1 MSPSLSTLEANPAG
15 HAAPPDKIRFYRS
28 TWFSALVLGLA
39 NFCAP
44 GIWGAMA
51 SLGAGGAAE
60 PWAVNAANSLTF
72 CLMVVT
78 AFLTPVMVKLVG
90 VRWTLAF
97 GAAGYAPYAAG
108 LYHNTKT
115 GQQWLLLL
123 GAALCGIS
131 AGTFWAI
138 EAAIALSYPE
148 PANQG
153 KFLGWWLSF
162 RVGGSIVGGSI
173 NLGLNATRSDRA
185 PGSVNS
191 NVYIVFI
198 VLQCLGPFVAF
209 LLPSP
214 RKVQRTDGLPVRLQ
228 IDNPFLKEL
237 KATLRLF
244 FTKEY
249 LLLIPFITQAVF
261 PEAFNGTFLT
271 LHYSVRARALGS
283 FLSAIVAITLGNAL
297 GWYLDRTG
305 IPLKT
310 RARTA
315 FGVIVTLQGAW
326 WIWSTVIQ
334 NEFHRTGARYDWTD
348 AGFGRGFALYLMLVG
363 GFQLNYMLC
372 YFLVGSIVEE
382 PADIVRI
389 GGLLRATESGAQAVS
404 YGLNAVKTFSTVGS
418 SSLNFGLWG
427 VAVIPAW
434 IVVSQIGVKYF
445 GRGEKE
451 TAQARL
457 LAEGKT
463 VASSETS
470 SEVEKSSDK

>member
-1 MSPSLSTLEANPAG
+1 
-15 HAAPPDKIRFYRS
+15 
-28 TWFSALVLGLA
+28 
-39 NFCAP
+39 
-44 GIWGAMA
+44 
-51 SLGAGGAAE
+51 
-60 PWAVNAANSLTF
+60 
-72 CLMVVT
+72 MVVT
-78 AFLTPVMVKLVG
+78 AFVTPLIVKLVG

-108 LYHNTKT
+108 LYTNTKF
-115 GQQWLLLL
+115 GNQWFLLL

-162 RVGGSIVGGSI
+162 RVGGGVLGGAV
-173 NLGLNATRSDRA
+173 NLGLNANRSDRA
-185 PGSVNS
+185 AGAVNP

-198 VLQCLGPFVAF
+198 IIQALGPFVAF
-209 LLPSP
+209 LLPAPS
-214 RKVQRTDGLPVRLQ
+214 KVQRTDGLPVRLH
-228 IDNPFLKEL
+228 IENPFIKEL

-244 FTKEY
+244 FKTEF

-283 FLSAIVAITLGNAL
+283 FLSSIVAITLGNAL

-305 IPLKT
+305 ISLRT
-310 RARTA
+310 RVRTA
-315 FGVIVTLQGAW
+315 FAVIVTLQGAW
-326 WIWSTVIQ
+326 WTWSTVIQ
-334 NEFHRTGARYDWTD
+334 NEFHRTGARYDWSD
-348 AGFGRGFALYLMLVG
+348 SGFGRGFALYLMLVG

-372 YFLVGSIVEE
+372 YFLVGSIVEQ
-382 PADIVRI
+382 PADIIRI

-418 SSLNFGLWG
+418 SALNFGLWG
-427 VAVIPAW
+427 IAILPAW
-434 IVVSQIGVKYF
+434 LVVSQIGIKYH
-445 GRGEKE
+445 GRAERE
-451 TAQARL
+451 
-457 LAEGKT
+457 LAEAKLLSEGKLS
-463 VASSETS
+463 ASSETS
-470 SEVEKSSDK
+470 SVEKS